1 MAFDNKALTPLS
13 VGSPGA
19 GPRIWGYVSSTDN
32 KATVGVA
39 DYFRTQTAGGLKA
52 GDMVIANCS
61 NGPIIVCIT
70 AITSSTSTIVLTTPA
85 APA

>member
-19 GPRIWGYVSSTDN
+19 GPRIWGYVSTDN

-39 DYFRTQTAGGLKA
+39 NYFVTQTAGGLKA
-52 GDMVIANCS
+52 GDMVVANCS
-61 NGPIIVCIT
+61 DGPQ
-70 AITSSTSTIVLTTPA
+70 
-85 APA
+85 AP

>member
-52 GDMVIANCS
+52 GDMIVANCS
-61 NGPIIVCIT
+61 DGPLAIYVT
-70 AITSSTSTIVLTTPA
+70 AITSSTSTIVKTTPA
-85 APA
+85 